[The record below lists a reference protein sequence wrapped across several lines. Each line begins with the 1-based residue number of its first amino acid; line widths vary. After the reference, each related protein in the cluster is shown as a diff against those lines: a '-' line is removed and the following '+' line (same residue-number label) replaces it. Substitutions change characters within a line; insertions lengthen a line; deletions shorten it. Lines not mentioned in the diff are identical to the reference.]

1 MTSPAMLGNRTTD
14 GSCCM
19 SLPGFPNSLLAAKN
33 NFCTRGYPEQFAAC
47 IFHWP
52 NLRLVASSKTGH
64 SELANLATAT
74 FYSDQY

>member
-1 MTSPAMLGNRTTD
+1 
-14 GSCCM
+14 
-19 SLPGFPNSLLAAKN
+19 SLLAAKN